1 MKLEYS
7 ELSLN
12 FYVKM
17 IFEANKNINRLNKKG
32 SKIIIII
39 IFISLF
45 MYFVILKHHI
55 KIHVLQPLYKKIEDF
70 EDSCSNSFLYTF
82 FIENEITKIKKFWK
96 INENDKLIDD
106 ANTIS
111 YKRKESPKISVIIT
125 VYNQINCFYKALKSI
140 QNQSLQNIE
149 IIIIDD
155 GSTDNSVK
163 LIEKYQKDDNRIILL
178 KHEFN
183 LGKIKSRSDG
193 VKLAKGEYLLVID
206 GDDGLATK
214 DILYNCYSIAKIGN
228 LDIVE
233 FKKAYFLNRFYK
245 KIENNLDPIDNLNNR
260 IIYQPELKFKFV
272 KITENK
278 EKFSYLNRN
287 VCSKLIR
294 NEIFKQVLEFIG
306 PKYTEDYML
315 VFEDTIMSVSLFI
328 LSNSYYLMRDP
339 GYYRSKGECQ
349 ESISK
354 NVKKKCGYKG
364 CTINPE
370 LDSFKYLNFL
380 IEKLNTS
387 LIEGQMIYYE
397 FSSIIYIFDLH
408 KKINNDFNY
417 VYKVLDLLFFKFNF
431 DNKEPKDRIIKF
443 KNFLRQKEK
452 NNI

>member
-1 MKLEYS
+1 
-7 ELSLN
+7 
-12 FYVKM
+12 M
-17 IFEANKNINRLNKKG
+17 IINKFNRNYKNTIYRKIFNIL
-32 SKIIIII
+32 IIISII
-39 IFISLF
+39 ICFSIF
-45 MYFVILKHHI
+45 
-55 KIHVLQPLYKKIEDF
+55 
-70 EDSCSNSFLYTF
+70 NSFRYDNLDPK
-82 FIENEITKIKKFWK
+82 FIKIKKFENSYSK
-96 INENDKLIDD
+96 SFFNIFFFDTDMQETRKFREINGNNILNEHILYHKNDQPDV
-106 ANTIS
+106 
-111 YKRKESPKISVIIT
+111 SVIIT
-125 VYNQINCFYKALKSI
+125 VHDQANCFYRALRSA
-140 QNQSLQNIE
+140 QNQSLKNIE
-149 IIIIDD
+149 IIIVDD
-155 GSTDNSVK
+155 CSLDNTTEV
-163 LIEKYQKDDNRIILL
+163 IEKYMKEDNRIIYL
-178 KHEFN
+178 KNESN
-183 LGKIKSRSDG
+183 NGKIKSRSDG

-278 EKFSYLNRN
+278 KKFSYLNRN

-364 CTINPE
+364 CTII
-370 LDSFKYLNFL
+370 LC
-380 IEKLNTS
+380 
-387 LIEGQMIYYE
+387 
-397 FSSIIYIFDLH
+397 
-408 KKINNDFNY
+408 KI
-417 VYKVLDLLFFKFNF
+417 
-431 DNKEPKDRIIKF
+431 
-443 KNFLRQKEK
+443 
-452 NNI
+452 

>member
-278 EKFSYLNRN
+278 KKFSYLNRN

-294 NEIFKQVLEFIG
+294 NEII
-306 PKYTEDYML
+306 
-315 VFEDTIMSVSLFI
+315 
-328 LSNSYYLMRDP
+328 
-339 GYYRSKGECQ
+339 
-349 ESISK
+349 
-354 NVKKKCGYKG
+354 
-364 CTINPE
+364 
-370 LDSFKYLNFL
+370 
-380 IEKLNTS
+380 
-387 LIEGQMIYYE
+387 
-397 FSSIIYIFDLH
+397 
-408 KKINNDFNY
+408 
-417 VYKVLDLLFFKFNF
+417 
-431 DNKEPKDRIIKF
+431 
-443 KNFLRQKEK
+443 
-452 NNI
+452 